1 MKFLTKGNSSRMRIG
16 IDVTDIT
23 ADMQKGGI
31 YHYIVNLFSN
41 LRDIDTENQY
51 ILFFNYF
58 LKVHRAKCD
67 EVMRLLEG
75 RNMQIKL
82 SRFPRRLRIKLR
94 IPVNMFIGNIDI
106 FHGPFDNVLPVVGCK
121 RITTIH
127 DVRYFDIYPRLH
139 EVLPELANY
148 SIDSNYYNWW
158 NSWMEGMKKR
168 VYSAACKADHIIT
181 VSNYSRDSLIK
192 LLHVNHE
199 KVHTIYNG
207 VSPLFAPVNDRKKIH
222 RITEKYGIDR
232 DYLLFVGHIDP
243 FKNIL
248 RMIDAYHIIRNE
260 NGSSTPSLVIISP
273 TQERDWFYRVVK
285 QKISQMLLNHDIQIV
300 NNITDEDLPY
310 FYSGATALLLPSLYE
325 GFGLPAIEA
334 MACRTPVI
342 ASNTCSL
349 PEVVGDAALLV
360 DPYSINSIAAGI
372 QRILSDD
379 LLRED
384 LGIRGLER
392 SRQFSWEKTA
402 RETLKLYQEVYNQ

>member
-1 MKFLTKGNSSRMRIG
+1 MRIG

-31 YHYIVNLFSN
+31 YHYIINLFSN

-58 LKVHRAKCD
+58 LNVHRAKCN
-67 EVMRLLEG
+67 EVMRQLEG
-75 RNMQIKL
+75 KNMQVRL
-82 SRFPRRLRIKLR
+82 SRFPRRVRIKLR
-94 IPVNMFIGNIDI
+94 IPVNMFIGNIDV
-106 FHGPFDNVLPVVGCK
+106 FHGPFDNVLPAVGCK
-121 RITTIH
+121 KITTIH
-127 DVRYFDIYPRLH
+127 DVRYFDIYPRLQ

-148 SIDSNYYNWW
+148 SIDTNYFNWW
-158 NSWMEGMKKR
+158 KSWMEGMGKR
-168 VYSAACKADHIIT
+168 VNLAACKADHIIT
-181 VSNYSRDSLIK
+181 VSNYSRDSLIN
-192 LLHVNHE
+192 LLQVNKE
-199 KVHTIYNG
+199 KIHTIYNG
-207 VSPLFAPVNDRKKIH
+207 VSPLFVPINDRKEI
-222 RITEKYGIDR
+222 RRVTEKYGIDH

-248 RMIDAYHIIRNE
+248 RMIDAYHIIKNE
-260 NGSSTPSLVIISP
+260 NGSSAPCLVMISP

-285 QKISQMLLNHDIQIV
+285 QKISQLSLAKDIQII
-300 NNITDEDLPY
+300 NNVPDEDLPY
-310 FYSGATALLLPSLYE
+310 FYNGATALLLPSLYE

-334 MACRTPVI
+334 MACGTPVI

-360 DPYSINSIAAGI
+360 DPYSTNSIAAGI
-372 QRILSDD
+372 QRILSDGN
-379 LLRED
+379 LQED

-392 SRQFSWEKTA
+392 SRLFSWEKTA